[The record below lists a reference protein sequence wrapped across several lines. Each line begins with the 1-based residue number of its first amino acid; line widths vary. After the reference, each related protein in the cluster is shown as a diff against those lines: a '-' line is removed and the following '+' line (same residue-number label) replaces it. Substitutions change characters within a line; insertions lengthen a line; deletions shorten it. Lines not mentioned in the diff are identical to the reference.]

1 MTANGR
7 RAEEG
12 WLRKGWHGGAE
23 RLSSPGGVSRRKTGQ
38 RSRERPKQGF
48 ISPGDFSELHQRT
61 SGKRKQHLRAF
72 SRVCEGEAVC

>member
-7 RAEEG
+7 KAEEG

-38 RSRERPKQGF
+38 RSSERQGVS
-48 ISPGDFSELHQRT
+48 SPGDFSELHQRT

-72 SRVCEGEAVC
+72 SRVCGGEVVC